1 MTNPIF
7 EPLFGKN
14 SSLEETVSSV
24 SKFLRKAPDSDYQK
38 DLAPVAVQDKTPK
51 KGKGL
56 GALDLGNINT
66 ILFIVVSLLVVV
78 LVGYLIYKNK
88 AKKDQVKQ
96 LTSQLKRLKRR

>member
-24 SKFLRKAPDSDYQK
+24 SSFLRKSTDSDFKK
-38 DLAPVAVQDKTPK
+38 DLAPPATSKTK
-51 KGKGL
+51 SL
-56 GALDLGNINT
+56 GAFDFGNVNT
-66 ILFIVVSLLVVV
+66 ILFVVVSLLVVV